1 VRPIDQL
8 EGRALP
14 GTEGVHN
21 GDDLV
26 FWSPDSRHIGFFA
39 QNQLKKVPIAGGP
52 PQNMAAV
59 SGNAR
64 ADWGPG
70 GVLLVVRSF
79 GAPIQRLAET
89 GGEAVDL
96 IKPGEGENTYQPTFL
111 PGGRHFFYRVI
122 GSTDRN
128 GIYVAPL
135 DGGASK
141 RLLADATGVARY
153 APPATP
159 GAHGQLLFIRDGTL
173 MAQPFDA
180 EALALVGDAVP
191 VAESVR
197 SFSVSDSGALAYVRG
212 VRSRPDSLVWL
223 DRDGRENAAAP
234 TVGAGAFFN
243 LRLSP
248 DESSVAFDRS
258 SEVNTDVWVMD
269 LSRGADTRIT
279 FDPTTDNLPIW
290 SPDGLRILWSARR
303 GGRGFNLYTKAASG
317 GGDEERLIEMGTVTG
332 WASDWSRDGRF
343 VLYQRPGDKTGQDL
357 WMAPQP
363 GAKPAGDGKPVP
375 YLNSQFNEANGVF
388 SPDGRWVAYESDE
401 SGRFE
406 VYVQAFP
413 LTREK
418 DRISTGGG
426 ISPAWSAKGELFY
439 LAADRR
445 LMSVPYRGT
454 ADTFEPGA
462 ATPLF
467 ALPGAATRRAFAVS
481 ADGRRFLATK
491 PLEGEANEP
500 ITVVLNWQSGLAK

>member
-1 VRPIDQL
+1 
-8 EGRALP
+8 
-14 GTEGVHN
+14 
-21 GDDLV
+21 
-26 FWSPDSRHIGFFA
+26 
-39 QNQLKKVPIAGGP
+39 
-52 PQNMAAV
+52 
-59 SGNAR
+59 
-64 ADWGPG
+64 
-70 GVLLVVRSF
+70 
-79 GAPIQRLAET
+79 
-89 GGEAVDL
+89 
-96 IKPGEGENTYQPTFL
+96 
-111 PGGRHFFYRVI
+111 
-122 GSTDRN
+122 
-128 GIYVAPL
+128 
-135 DGGASK
+135 
-141 RLLADATGVARY
+141 
-153 APPATP
+153 
-159 GAHGQLLFIRDGTL
+159 
-173 MAQPFDA
+173 
-180 EALALVGDAVP
+180 
-191 VAESVR
+191 
-197 SFSVSDSGALAYVRG
+197 
-212 VRSRPDSLVWL
+212 
-223 DRDGRENAAAP
+223 
-234 TVGAGAFFN
+234 
-243 LRLSP
+243 
-248 DESSVAFDRS
+248 VAFDRS

-418 DRISTGGG
+418 ERISTGGG
-426 ISPAWSAKGELFY
+426 SSPAWSAKGELFY

-445 LMSVPYRGT
+445 LMAVPYRGT